1 MRCIISWNKQKEN
14 CTQYVLTSE
23 VFLKSS
29 NSDISF
35 SWVLSFF
42 YISKVESMT
51 SFKIKYAVQEKNTY
65 LIDQK
70 IFMVL
75 QIKEERK

>member
-1 MRCIISWNKQKEN
+1 M
-14 CTQYVLTSE
+14 QYVLASE
-23 VFLKSS
+23 VFSKSS

-35 SWVLSFF
+35 SWVLSFC

-51 SFKIKYAVQEKNTY
+51 SFKIKNAVQEKNTY

-70 IFMVL
+70 MFTVL